1 MSTNRRSLSAG
12 RLAVAGVDSLL
23 VPVPGAVQVR
33 RISVLEQNAE
43 SDHGL
48 AGAGVGSLSVP
59 APGAL

>member
-1 MSTNRRSLSAG
+1 
-12 RLAVAGVDSLL
+12 L